1 MKQIEIDIINKFWEL
16 FRKNKKKYKHIKF
29 HCSLQEK
36 LQIINSRYTIIFDDY
51 IIKKKG
57 QYDYIVEKDWTKLYR
72 LVLFYDIYSYELIAF
87 LFYYKKDSLIY
98 ERILYTTRTVNYN
111 KFAMFN
117 ILQILYVNNKF
128 AIINLLLKYKIRR
141 INSEYFYFLLMV
153 NKYLRIPDYIYRL
166 ILTKYL
172 IAY

>member
-1 MKQIEIDIINKFWEL
+1 M
-16 FRKNKKKYKHIKF
+16 
-29 HCSLQEK
+29 
-36 LQIINSRYTIIFDDY
+36 YT
-51 IIKKKG
+51 
-57 QYDYIVEKDWTKLYR
+57 L
-72 LVLFYDIYSYELIAF
+72 L
-87 LFYYKKDSLIY
+87 Y
-98 ERILYTTRTVNYN
+98 ERNLYTTRTINYN